1 MIDARIAGAEEV
13 PRCLRIRWTVFVEEQ
28 GVPPSMEVDEHDRA
42 ASTVHVLGLWRGVPA
57 GAARLVMPGGGAA
70 RIGRVAV
77 VDGAR
82 GHGLG
87 SRMVALL
94 EAEARRRGAREII
107 LWSQLRARTFWQA
120 RGYAARGA
128 EFLDAGIPHV
138 EMRKEL

>member
-87 SRMVALL
+87 
-94 EAEARRRGAREII
+94 